1 MNISLAQIGL
11 LAGSTPAAEAAPAP
25 RRIKVANEAVAA
37 VEIKVPDSAAWQ
49 APQHSMATRIDNRH
63 RVYYEVINNDSG
75 EVVYQIPAEV
85 VRQIGDGIAE
95 FLQSVQPKPNV
106 DVKT

>member
-11 LAGSTPAAEAAPAP
+11 LAGSAPAAEAAPAP
-25 RRIKVANEAVAA
+25 RRSQVANEAGGGTKVAGPA
-37 VEIKVPDSAAWQ
+37 GWQ
-49 APQHSMATRIDNRH
+49 GPQHSMATRIDNRH

-95 FLQSVQPKPNV
+95 FLQSVQPKPNI